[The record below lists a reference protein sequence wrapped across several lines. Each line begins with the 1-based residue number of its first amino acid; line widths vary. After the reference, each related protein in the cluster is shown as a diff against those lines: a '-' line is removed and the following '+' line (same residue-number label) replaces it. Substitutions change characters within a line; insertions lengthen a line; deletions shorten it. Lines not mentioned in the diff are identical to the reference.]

1 MGIFRIRVSVRTGH
15 DHGTGGHHVFSHLN
29 ADGLQA
35 DLRLHIPGGTE
46 GIQNGPGRMAL
57 TAAYEYLIRRLP
69 DVDGSSRPDPFRQG
83 AGFIDQQHHI
93 FLLDQIVDQLVV
105 FWKGGQKS
113 DAHRAL
119 QDAFLHGGRALF
131 VKLQLHMGEAA
142 LEPGIEE
149 QLHAPLDR
157 DPQADLS
164 KFLIAQLLDLLGQVG
179 GDGADLLGRLHVK
192 GSGRGQGDGV
202 RVPIEDRRSQVGL
215 GGLYDLA

>member
-1 MGIFRIRVSVRTGH
+1 
-15 DHGTGGHHVFSHLN
+15 
-29 ADGLQA
+29 
-35 DLRLHIPGGTE
+35 
-46 GIQNGPGRMAL
+46 MA
-57 TAAYEYLIRRLP
+57 
-69 DVDGSSRPDPFRQG
+69 
-83 AGFIDQQHHI
+83 
-93 FLLDQIVDQLVV
+93 
-105 FWKGGQKS
+105 QKS

-142 LEPGIEE
+142 LEPGIEVGE

-164 KFLIAQLLDLLGQVG
+164 KLLIAQFLNLLGQVG

-215 GGLYDLA
+215 GRPL